1 MGVPLCSVDLQSSYN
16 AIMTFFLDFCI
27 PIWLLSDIC
36 LLSDSMNATM
46 VIANVVY
53 ASGEAPTLVARHGS
67 ESRKHLP

>member
-1 MGVPLCSVDLQSSYN
+1 
-16 AIMTFFLDFCI
+16 MTFFLDFCI